1 MTTDHDAHWRESQ
14 QKGQIAMMGDD
25 WLSDRDKKAQARAD
39 KALKAATAK
48 AASSMRR
55 AAVDLRAQYR
65 AYVAAGHP
73 ENRGAG
79 DQRLTLSSDLD
90 ELASFFEGFYK

>member
-14 QKGQIAMMGDD
+14 QRGQMAMSGDD
-25 WLSDRDKKAQARAD
+25 WLSDRDKKAQDRAD

-48 AASSMRR
+48 AAASMRR
-55 AAVDLRAQYR
+55 AAEDLRAQYR

-73 ENRGAG
+73 EKMGAA
-79 DQRLTLSSDLD
+79 DQRLTLSGDLD
-90 ELASFFEGFYK
+90 ELASFWEGLA